1 MWVVGIEEKSN
12 HFIAEICCSAITQLC
27 HAIMQRC
34 CRINEGLCEVIDD
47 AVRSFKVDCFV
58 VQLVLWCQW
67 LYAMWS
73 CDARPPRIE
82 GCWSECALTL
92 QPHIMYFE
100 DSSQN
105 LRSLDFK
112 FTFLTEHAHH
122 FGSFVFVCLSKPRTS
137 TKKKR
142 TPKH

>member
-12 HFIAEICCSAITQLC
+12 PFIAEICCMAITQLC

-34 CRINEGLCEVIDD
+34 CRMNKGLREVIDD
-47 AVRSFKVDCFV
+47 TVRSLKVDCCV
-58 VQLVLWCQW
+58 VQLVLWCQLW
-67 LYAMWS
+67 LYAMS
-73 CDARPPRIE
+73 
-82 GCWSECALTL
+82 L
-92 QPHIMYFE
+92 QWRSSVRVLANTSATHNVFRRTYFRR
-100 DSSQN
+100 SSQN
-105 LRSLDFK
+105 SRSLDFK
-112 FTFLTEHAHH
+112 FTFLTEHAYH